1 MEEQQR
7 WFLVE
12 SDQDVS
18 DDEWAKA
25 IEEAHRRDLQEAFA
39 DSDAA

>member
-12 SDQDVS
+12 SDQGVS

>member
-1 MEEQQR
+1 MDEQR
-7 WFLVE
+7 WFLTE
-12 SDQDVS
+12 SDERVS

-25 IEEAHRRDLQEAFA
+25 IEDAHRRDLEEAFA